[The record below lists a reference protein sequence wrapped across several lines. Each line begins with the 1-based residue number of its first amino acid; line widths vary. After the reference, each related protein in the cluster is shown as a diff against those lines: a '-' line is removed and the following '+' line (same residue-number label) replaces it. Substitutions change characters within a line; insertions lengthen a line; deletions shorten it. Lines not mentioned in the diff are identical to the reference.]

1 LTITPTKRTL
11 DATHRGGTTPRECP
25 MAKVLMSAYA
35 GVAVCFLRPYLKRP
49 TAAGVIASL
58 LWLVSLALTLA
69 WLMFDDDALRV

>member
-1 LTITPTKRTL
+1 
-11 DATHRGGTTPRECP
+11 

-58 LWLVSLALTLA
+58 LWPLSLALTLA
-69 WLMFDDDALRV
+69 WLMMFDDDALRVQRNVAQPPR